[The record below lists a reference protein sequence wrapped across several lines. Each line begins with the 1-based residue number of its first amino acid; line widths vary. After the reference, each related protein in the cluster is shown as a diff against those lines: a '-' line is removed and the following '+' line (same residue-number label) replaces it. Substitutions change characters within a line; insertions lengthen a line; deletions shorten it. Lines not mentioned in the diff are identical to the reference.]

1 MSWKKEDLF
10 IKAKLF
16 LNKAFEEERDNPL
29 FGLWCAMGLELLSR
43 SALAHVSPTL
53 LAEPDPQHSNLLHAL
68 DRGSEKSN
76 KKSLATGQVLHLNQ
90 LLITDFKSED
100 FKLASYLINLRNEE
114 LHTGTP
120 AFANFPSQEWLGGF
134 YKLCKTLAEFQEE
147 TLESLLG
154 EDIKKEAETI
164 LSEMHEEVLSKT
176 NSAIA
181 AHKRVFDSKP
191 ADTQKILK
199 DEAEKSALSL
209 TNKGH
214 HRVKCPSCSSTATVT
229 GEPSGL
235 IKTEHV
241 EGGILEKQTML
252 PNKFNCSSCEL
263 KIDSYSALKA
273 ANLADFYVRKRLYS
287 PEDYYDMINKN
298 IYESVVEQ
306 LEDLQN
312 EYDFDRLDFSEFN
325 ND

>member
-1 MSWKKEDLF
+1 MSWKKEELF

-29 FGLWCAMGLELLSR
+29 FGLWSAMGLELLCR
-43 SALAHVSPTL
+43 SALAHISPML

-68 DRGSEKSN
+68 GKGSEKSN
-76 KKSLATGQVLHLNQ
+76 KKSLVTSQVLNLNQ
-90 LLITDFKSED
+90 LLIPDFKSED

-120 AFANFPSQEWLGGF
+120 AFANFPSQDWLGGF

-154 EDIKKEAETI
+154 EDLKKEAETI

-176 NSAIA
+176 KSAIA

-191 ADTQKILK
+191 VNTQKKLK
-199 DEAEKSALSL
+199 EEAEKSASAL
-209 TNKGH
+209 TSKGY
-214 HRVKCPSCSSTATVT
+214 HRVKCPSCSSIATVT

-235 IKTEHV
+235 IKIEHV
-241 EGGILEKQTML
+241 DGGILEKQTML

-273 ANLADFYVRKRLYS
+273 ANLAGHYTRKRLYS
-287 PEDYYDMINKN
+287 PEDYYNMINKST
-298 IYESVVEQ
+298 YESVLGQ
-306 LEDLQN
+306 LEELQN
-312 EYDFDRLDFSEFN
+312 EYDYDEPDFFEFN